1 MDEARLPLTGWW
13 RPKQAKP
20 ATGHAPNEGDL
31 REAKITARGEWAKC
45 CALPRCWP
53 TAGPCSMSGS

>member
-31 REAKITARGEWAKC
+31 REAKITARGE
-45 CALPRCWP
+45 
-53 TAGPCSMSGS
+53 